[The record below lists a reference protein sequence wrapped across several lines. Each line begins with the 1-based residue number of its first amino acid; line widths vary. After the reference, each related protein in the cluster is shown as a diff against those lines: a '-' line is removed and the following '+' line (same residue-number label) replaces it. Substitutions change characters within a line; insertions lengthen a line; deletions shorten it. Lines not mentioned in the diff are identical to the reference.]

1 MYSALTNLVVSDFIR
16 CSFLP
21 FDSDAADMGLGKT
34 YQMCAAMR
42 AHECATLIVT
52 THSTLGQWRDEVDKV
67 VGRKPTTL
75 LPQNAQELPPVSSSR
90 HVFLTTYDVVRVQ
103 ASLIDKKKSRR
114 TNVDATR
121 NMLLRQWGRVV
132 LDEAHIVRNQDT
144 ERFKAVM
151 WLNATH
157 RWALTGTPINN
168 RMEDLDSLSEWIG
181 VRLVGDEAK
190 QRQYIMRRTME
201 GLTHRRQQMQNLH
214 LNPIPAPSSSPSSG
228 PAPERPELPEPPVKA
243 PPGLS
248 TRIVRL
254 EFRHDNEIEL
264 YSRLIS
270 QFDLKSS
277 SSGSS
282 GRLTAGPREDREG
295 ESRSESERA
304 RGMQGQK
311 EGDQRLEVKLTEA
324 AQHGMGQSCR
334 AMEGVLRLRQVCTH
348 PQLYADGIRAKQMM
362 AAAKGHAHVIDTES
376 LRLATDTPSSTK
388 IDYVAD
394 DIARACAAD
403 ADIKVIVFCEWL
415 QEMCL
420 LDSAI
425 RQRRGGDAG
434 CIKFSG
440 EIKGVME
447 RMSCLQQFNHPGQEP
462 RVMLVQID
470 TGGIGLN
477 LQIASRVYIMT
488 PSWNPCKE
496 LQAISR
502 SFRHGQTRVVECQ
515 RVIIAGTIEE
525 SLMKMQ
531 KSKISELDAVLSR
544 ADTTGQPDSEERDA
558 GRKKDGAGAADAAE
572 GGKGGGG
579 WSMLT
584 RRLGFT

>member
-1 MYSALTNLVVSDFIR
+1 MYSTLTNLVVSDFIR

-34 YQMCAAMR
+34 YQMCVAMR

-52 THSTLGQWRDEVDKV
+52 SFSTLGQWRDDVEKI
-67 VGRKPTTL
+67 VGRKATTL
-75 LPQNAQELPPVSSSR
+75 FTQNAQELPPVSSSQ
-90 HVFLTTYDVVRVQ
+90 HVFLTTYDVVRAQ
-103 ASLIDKKKSRR
+103 ASLIGRNKSRR

-121 NMLLRQWGRVV
+121 SMLMRQWGRVV
-132 LDEAHIVRNQDT
+132 LDEAHIIRNQDT
-144 ERFKAVM
+144 ELFKAVIS
-151 WLNATH
+151 WLSATH

-181 VRLVGDEAK
+181 VCLVGDAAK
-190 QRQYIMRRTME
+190 QRQYILRRTMD
-201 GLTHRRQQMQNLH
+201 GLTRTTHQT
-214 LNPIPAPSSSPSSG
+214 PPSSSLSG
-228 PAPERPELPEPPVKA
+228 RPEPPVKA

-254 EFRHDNEIEL
+254 EFRHDNEVKL
-264 YSRLIS
+264 YSRLRS

-277 SSGSS
+277 SGSRGS
-282 GRLTAGPREDREG
+282 TAGPGEEDQEG
-295 ESRSESERA
+295 WSEGAQET
-304 RGMQGQK
+304 RGMQGQ
-311 EGDQRLEVKLTEA
+311 LEAELTEA
-324 AQHGMGQSCR
+324 ARHGTGQSCR

-348 PQLYADGIRAKQMM
+348 PQLYADGIRVKQTT
-362 AAAKGHAHVIDTES
+362 AANKGRAYIADEES
-376 LRLATDTPSSTK
+376 LRLATHTPNSTK

-394 DIARACAAD
+394 DIARVCSAD
-403 ADIKVIVFCEWL
+403 AGIKVIVFCEWL

-425 RQRRGGDAG
+425 CLRRRGDAR
-434 CIKFSG
+434 CIRFSG

-447 RMSCLQQFNHPGQEP
+447 RMSCLQQFNNPGQEP
-462 RVMLVQID
+462 RVMLVQIN

-477 LQIASRVYIMT
+477 LQVASRVYIMT

-531 KSKISELDAVLSR
+531 RSKISELDAVLSH
-544 ADTTGQPDSEERDA
+544 ADTSGQQENE
-558 GRKKDGAGAADAAE
+558 GHEAGAAVVDGRE
-572 GGKGGGG
+572 GGGGG

-584 RRLGFT
+584 RRLGFE